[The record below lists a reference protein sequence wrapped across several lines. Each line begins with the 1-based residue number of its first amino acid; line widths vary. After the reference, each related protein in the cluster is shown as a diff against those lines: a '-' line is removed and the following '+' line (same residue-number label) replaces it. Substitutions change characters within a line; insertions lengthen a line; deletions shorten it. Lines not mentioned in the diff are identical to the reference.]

1 MRDAFQILC
10 LLPPLKLEMYG
21 KPGDASSGVLVFVPV
36 FADMLKD
43 YRSNLIMLRQMRKRV
58 NDAVSFAKR
67 AYGINYVGL
76 GATLP
81 RITNYGRT
89 VKESV
94 ICTTGHAGTAALI
107 SMICTAVIG
116 KAPRSDLKVGFI
128 GGGAIGLASMKALV
142 KKYPSVEFVIY
153 DKRPEVNEK
162 NKKILADS
170 MHKCTVAKNNNELIA
185 SCQVIVSAITSK
197 LSVEGLDLQ
206 HKVIVDDSQPGSFD
220 RTEVERQGGKL
231 IWVVGHDNSKKQ
243 IVSRRGGYSYGPSG
257 LCEPSDVWGCE
268 AEVASIATLNKPE
281 LAVKDAVSIEQVELF
296 EDIFKKLGIAPAE
309 YQSFG
314 RHIN

>member
-1 MRDAFQILC
+1 
-10 LLPPLKLEMYG
+10 
-21 KPGDASSGVLVFVPV
+21 
-36 FADMLKD
+36 
-43 YRSNLIMLRQMRKRV
+43 
-58 NDAVSFAKR
+58 
-67 AYGINYVGL
+67 
-76 GATLP
+76 
-81 RITNYGRT
+81 
-89 VKESV
+89 
-94 ICTTGHAGTAALI
+94 
-107 SMICTAVIG
+107 
-116 KAPRSDLKVGFI
+116 
-128 GGGAIGLASMKALV
+128 
-142 KKYPSVEFVIY
+142 
-153 DKRPEVNEK
+153 
-162 NKKILADS
+162 